1 MSSRSADLPAPPRR
15 WRLSLTGRLVL
26 CSTLSSCAMLA
37 ATVAFLY
44 ASLTRGLEDDANHF
58 VADRVQVLRG
68 VLARAAGNV
77 EVLDHEVR
85 WASGVHHPKQ
95 AYVFYARIFD
105 AHGQLLLETPGMDHR
120 LPAAAFPPAVA
131 EAQAEL
137 TRVVRHWENDRGQ
150 AFMLLSAWARR
161 GHDGAPLVVQV
172 ALDHTPEAELIAGY
186 QRYSLLA
193 LAGGTLLCA
202 LLGILGTRRSL
213 RPLRQMAATAER
225 ITASRLDERLDPA
238 RCPKELAGLAQAFN
252 RMLGR
257 LQDSFSRLSGVSAD
271 LAHELRTPIHALMG
285 EAEVALAKGAAAAD
299 YEQVLAASLEEYERL
314 SRLINELLFLAR
326 AEDPRTR
333 IEPAAFAVGRELAA
347 VQAYHAV
354 LAEDKDITLSCAG
367 DGELVADPLLFR
379 RAVSN
384 LLANALRHTPPGGRV
399 EVRALRHGNGTLA
412 VTVRDNG
419 SGIAP
424 QHLPFIFDR
433 FYRPDQGVTPAT
445 GSTGL
450 GLSIVHSIMEL
461 HGGSVDV
468 ASAPGQGATFT
479 LRFPARPP
487 SADRF
492 PPPAKDDQIVIQ
504 KSWSGARRL
513 IR

>member
-1 MSSRSADLPAPPRR
+1 
-15 WRLSLTGRLVL
+15 
-26 CSTLSSCAMLA
+26 MLA
-37 ATVAFLY
+37 GTVVFLY
-44 ASLTRGLEDDANHF
+44 VTLTRGLQEDANHF

-68 VLARAAGNV
+68 VLERFAGHR

-85 WASGVHHPKQ
+85 WASGIHNPKQ

-105 AHGQLLLETPGMDHR
+105 ANGQLLLETPGMEHL

-131 EAQAEL
+131 ESQAEL
-137 TRVVRHWENDRGQ
+137 KRAVRHWENKGGRS
-150 AFMLLSAWARR
+150 FMLLSAWARR
-161 GHDGAPLVVQV
+161 GHDGAPLLVQV

-186 QRYSLLA
+186 QRYSLIALA
-193 LAGGTLLCA
+193 LGTLLCA
-202 LLGILGTRRSL
+202 LLGILGTRRGL
-213 RPLRQMAATAER
+213 RPLREMAATAEQ

-238 RCPKELAGLAQAFN
+238 RCPPELTGLAQAFN

-257 LQDSFSRLSGVSAD
+257 LQESFARLSGVSAD

-285 EAEVALAKGAAAAD
+285 EVEVALAKGAGAAE
-299 YEQVLAASLEEYERL
+299 YEQVLASSLEEYERL

-333 IEPAAFAVGRELAA
+333 IQPVPFSVGRELAA

-354 LAEDKDITLSCAG
+354 LAEDKGITLSCTG
-367 DGELVADPLLFR
+367 DAEMVADPLLFR

-384 LLANALRHTPPGGRV
+384 LLANALRHTLPGGRV
-399 EVRALRHGNGTLA
+399 EVLARRHGDGSLA

-419 SGIAP
+419 SGIEP
-424 QHLPFIFDR
+424 RHLPFIFDR
-433 FYRPDQGVTPAT
+433 FYRGDPGVVPAA

-450 GLSIVHSIMEL
+450 GLSIVRSIMDL
-461 HGGSVDV
+461 HGGGVDV
-468 ASAPGQGATFT
+468 ASVPGQGATFT
-479 LRFPARPP
+479 LRFPSPLPAGNP
-487 SADRF
+487 F

-504 KSWSGARRL
+504 KSRSGAQRL